1 VSSIPELR
9 SRPPE
14 RKIELLDQVDYRLAE
29 TEEERDEIYRL
40 RYRAYFNEGAIE
52 PNRERKVSDRFDDLP
67 NSWIFGVYFDGV
79 LSSSLRISVASPEWP
94 DTPSMSVFPE
104 ILGPELAKG
113 KVMVDPTRFV
123 ADPARAKRI
132 PELPYMTLRLAYV
145 ACEYFRADMGL
156 ASVRTEHQA
165 FYKRVFLHTISPARA
180 YPTLTKPICL
190 MAIDFPAMRE
200 KVFAGTRSCV
210 RAISSAACCSNATAT
225 ACPRWSTCRRS
236 RSNALPSCC
245 PSRARRDGRPRLQPG
260 LASVWRNQIQS
271 HTKPESCLVPTLV
284 IVRAARSCEPRNR
297 NTSLGSFPDLPV
309 PAAATIIAR
318 PS

>member
-1 VSSIPELR
+1 MLGGQVSSIPEFR
-9 SRPPE
+9 NRPPE

-29 TEEERDEIYRL
+29 TEEEKDEIYRL

-52 PNRERKVSDRFDDLP
+52 PNRERKVTDRFDDLP

-145 ACEYFRADMGL
+145 ACEYFRADIGL

-165 FYKRVFLHTISPARA
+165 FYRRVFLHTISPARA

-190 MAIDFPAMRE
+190 MAIDFPNMRE
-200 KVFAGTRSCV
+200 KVFTRYPFLRSSYFERRMLFERDSHRLSPGVNLPAFPFERASAVSNEEGPATSTSAG
-210 RAISSAACCSNATAT
+210 A
-225 ACPRWSTCRRS
+225 
-236 RSNALPSCC
+236 
-245 PSRARRDGRPRLQPG
+245 G
-260 LASVWRNQIQS
+260 
-271 HTKPESCLVPTLV
+271 
-284 IVRAARSCEPRNR
+284 
-297 NTSLGSFPDLPV
+297 
-309 PAAATIIAR
+309 
-318 PS
+318 